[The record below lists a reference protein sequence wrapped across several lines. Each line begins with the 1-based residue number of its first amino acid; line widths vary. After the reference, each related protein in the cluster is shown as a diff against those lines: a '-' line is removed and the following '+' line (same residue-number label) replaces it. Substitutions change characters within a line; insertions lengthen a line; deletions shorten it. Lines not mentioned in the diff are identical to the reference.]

1 MQSLSG
7 GSEHANPR
15 DSVEEERCEAP
26 EEQTGVVGHCR
37 EWWFI
42 SPQKLVRFF

>member
-15 DSVEEERCEAP
+15 DSVEEERSETHERQAWW
-26 EEQTGVVGHCR
+26 EMVVYLY
-37 EWWFI
+37 
-42 SPQKLVRFF
+42 PQG

>member
-26 EEQTGVVGHCR
+26 ERQTGVVGPVGR
-37 EWWFI
+37 MVVYL
-42 SPQKLVRFF
+42 SPQRN

>member
-15 DSVEEERCEAP
+15 DSVEEERSETHERQAC
-26 EEQTGVVGHCR
+26 GR
-37 EWWFI
+37 WWFI
-42 SPQKLVRFF
+42 FILRDSFK